1 VTSEPV
7 EHPTHTLQDCEEGL
21 TDRYTVTGT
30 EQDWFRKWRDALDP
44 VSQRIVDRR
53 LQQVAD
59 GNFGDWRKLSSIDA
73 A

>member
-1 VTSEPV
+1 
-7 EHPTHTLQDCEEGL
+7 
-21 TDRYTVTGT
+21 VTGT